1 MTSSNMRRIRVELLE
16 LGEIG
21 LPSAPGKICREIRAT
36 TNGEV
41 SRAMIC
47 VIDGSTIDSTDCGF
61 QDQNILR
68 EFDGDGYPPQSRRGA
83 ETNEVLKL
91 AIEVANR
98 SA

>member
-1 MTSSNMRRIRVELLE
+1 MTSSKMRRIRVELLE

-36 TNGEV
+36 TNREV

-47 VIDGSTIDSTDCGF
+47 VTDGSIIDSTDCGL
-61 QDQNILR
+61 QDHNILR
-68 EFDGDGYPPQSRRGA
+68 EFDGNGDPPQSRRGA
-83 ETNEVLKL
+83 ETIEVLKL
-91 AIEVANR
+91 AIGVANR